1 MLKLV
6 LQRNLKSE
14 LHVEKPLSRG
24 SFKRGRRPTV
34 DSCESSSDEP
44 EPMRTRS
51 LQQIPT
57 STEAADLP
65 GLAVTRSQPYSD
77 ASDDEET
84 RAGQRKA
91 SSRYSSPT
99 LKRNRSF
106 TASQILRKRLQRYN
120 LNDTRR
126 SSVELSS
133 QYQAISRRADV
144 HNCHIG
150 DLSRSES
157 MRIAATSKNGYP
169 LCRVFREAELE
180 RGETLGAGFF
190 ATAIKVQE
198 SPGRKQGRT
207 CVV

>member
-1 MLKLV
+1 
-6 LQRNLKSE
+6 
-14 LHVEKPLSRG
+14 
-24 SFKRGRRPTV
+24 
-34 DSCESSSDEP
+34 
-44 EPMRTRS
+44 MRTRS

-65 GLAVTRSQPYSD
+65 GFVARSRPYSD

-84 RAGQRKA
+84 RAGQRKT

-133 QYQAISRRADV
+133 QHQAISRRADV
-144 HNCHIG
+144 QNCHIS

-157 MRIAATSKNGYP
+157 MRIAATTKSGYP
-169 LCRVFREAELE
+169 LCRVFREAEIE

-190 ATAIKVQE
+190 ATALKVGTGVSFLALLRDKIKT
-198 SPGRKQGRT
+198 T
-207 CVV
+207 C

>member
-1 MLKLV
+1 
-6 LQRNLKSE
+6 
-14 LHVEKPLSRG
+14 
-24 SFKRGRRPTV
+24 
-34 DSCESSSDEP
+34 
-44 EPMRTRS
+44 MRAHS
-51 LQQIPT
+51 LQLIPT
-57 STEAADLP
+57 STEEADLP
-65 GLAVTRSQPYSD
+65 GSAVTRSQPYSD
-77 ASDDEET
+77 ASDNSNDEET

-91 SSRYSSPT
+91 SSRYTSPT

-157 MRIAATSKNGYP
+157 MRIAATTKSGYP

-190 ATAIKVQE
+190 ATAVKVGNDFSLLSLLRDGRNIK
-198 SPGRKQGRT
+198 T
-207 CVV
+207 TDYLC